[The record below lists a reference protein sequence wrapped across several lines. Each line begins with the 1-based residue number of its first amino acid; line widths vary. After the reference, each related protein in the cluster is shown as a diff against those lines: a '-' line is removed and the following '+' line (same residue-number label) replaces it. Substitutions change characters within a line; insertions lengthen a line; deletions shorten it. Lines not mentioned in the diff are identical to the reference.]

1 MAKQALRIYKADF
14 LLFLAAMIWGA
25 AFVAQRV
32 GMDHIGPFLFN
43 GIRFGLGSIS
53 LWPLIWFREKKSVNS
68 PLSQPS
74 DLTTA
79 LKAGLIAGVLLF
91 GGSTLQ
97 QVGIIYTTAGKAGFI
112 TGLYVVIVPILG
124 LFWKQ
129 RPSPGVLI
137 GAFLAVVGLYFLSIT
152 NELTIAYGD
161 FLVLLCAVF
170 FALHVLVIGWL
181 APRVDC
187 IKLSSVQFGVNS
199 ILSFMVA
206 VFVEDISWQ
215 GIMDGLLPI
224 LYGGF
229 MSAGVAY
236 TLQVVAQKD
245 APPAHASIILSL
257 ESVFAAIS
265 GWIILDEQLTSR
277 AILGCT
283 LMFTGMLAAQ
293 LWPKGQGSPLPQ
305 NL

>member
-1 MAKQALRIYKADF
+1 MGKEVLRIYKADF
-14 LLFLAAMIWGA
+14 LLFLTAMIWGA
-25 AFVAQRV
+25 AFVAQRM
-32 GMDHIGPFLFN
+32 GMDHVGPFLFN
-43 GIRFGLGSIS
+43 GIRFGLGCIS
-53 LWPLIWFREKKSVNS
+53 LWPLIWLREKKGFKETVF
-68 PLSQPS
+68 QAS
-74 DLTTA
+74 DLKTV

-91 GGSTLQ
+91 AGSTLQ

-124 LFWKQ
+124 LIWKQ
-129 RPSPGVLI
+129 RPGPGVWI
-137 GAFLAVVGLYFLSIT
+137 GAFLAAVGLYFLSIT
-152 NELTIAYGD
+152 EELTIAYGD
-161 FLVLLCAVF
+161 FLVLLCAMV
-170 FALHVLVIGWL
+170 FALHVLAIGWL

-187 IKLSSVQFGVNS
+187 IKLASAQFGVNS
-199 ILSFMVA
+199 ILSLMVA

-257 ESVFAAIS
+257 ESVFAALS
-265 GWIILDEQLTSR
+265 GWIILDEQLTCR
-277 AILGCT
+277 AILGCV
-283 LMFTGMLAAQ
+283 LMFAGMLAAQ
-293 LWPKGQGSPLPQ
+293 LWPKGQ
-305 NL
+305 NF

>member
-1 MAKQALRIYKADF
+1 MGKEVLRIYKADF
-14 LLFLAAMIWGA
+14 LLFLTAMIWGA
-25 AFVAQRV
+25 AFVAQRM
-32 GMDHIGPFLFN
+32 GMDHVGPFLFN
-43 GIRFGLGSIS
+43 GIRFGLGCIS
-53 LWPLIWFREKKSVNS
+53 LWPLIWLREKKGFKETVF
-68 PLSQPS
+68 QAS
-74 DLTTA
+74 DLKTV

-124 LFWKQ
+124 LIWKQ
-129 RPSPGVLI
+129 RPGPGVWI
-137 GAFLAVVGLYFLSIT
+137 GAFLAAVGLYFLSIT
-152 NELTIAYGD
+152 EELTIAYGD
-161 FLVLLCAVF
+161 FLVLLCAMV
-170 FALHVLVIGWL
+170 FALHVLAIGWL

-187 IKLSSVQFGVNS
+187 IKLASAQFGVNS
-199 ILSFMVA
+199 ILSLMVA

-257 ESVFAAIS
+257 ESVFAALS
-265 GWIILDEQLTSR
+265 GWIILDEQLTCR
-277 AILGCT
+277 AILGCV
-283 LMFTGMLAAQ
+283 LMFAGMLAAQ
-293 LWPKGQGSPLPQ
+293 LWPKGQ
-305 NL
+305 NF

>member
-1 MAKQALRIYKADF
+1 MGKEILRIYKADF
-14 LLFLAAMIWGA
+14 LLFLTAMIWGA
-25 AFVAQRV
+25 AFVAQRM
-32 GMDHIGPFLFN
+32 GMDHVGPFLFN
-43 GIRFGLGSIS
+43 GIRFGLGCIS
-53 LWPLIWFREKKSVNS
+53 LWPLIWLRGKKGFKETVF
-68 PLSQPS
+68 QAS
-74 DLTTA
+74 DLKTV

-124 LFWKQ
+124 LIWKQ
-129 RPSPGVLI
+129 RPGPGVWI
-137 GAFLAVVGLYFLSIT
+137 GAFLAAVGLYFLSIT
-152 NELTIAYGD
+152 EELTIAYGD
-161 FLVLLCAVF
+161 FLVLLCAMV
-170 FALHVLVIGWL
+170 FALHVLAIGWL

-187 IKLSSVQFGVNS
+187 IKLASAQFGVNS
-199 ILSFMVA
+199 ILSLMVA

-245 APPAHASIILSL
+245 AHPAHASIILSL
-257 ESVFAAIS
+257 ESVFAALS
-265 GWIILDEQLTSR
+265 GWIILDQQLTCR
-277 AILGCT
+277 AILGCV
-283 LMFTGMLAAQ
+283 LMFAGMLASQ
-293 LWPKGQGSPLPQ
+293 LWPKGQ
-305 NL
+305 NF